1 MILFE
6 CVGGCESLVLPAHLL
21 VKIFD
26 VELPRHE
33 DTSKSAEVLLLGPGS
48 PCRILYYVFIIR
60 YTEILVF
67 AADLCC
73 VLVARYEEGASRVLA
88 LKVDL
93 GAQVSIH
100 KPHLVH
106 VVNTQHQ
113 ALHLPGDHLLVP
125 VKLEKI
131 SEAHVPIG

>member
-1 MILFE
+1 MDPDL
-6 CVGGCESLVLPAHLL
+6 H
-21 VKIFD
+21 
-26 VELPRHE
+26 
-33 DTSKSAEVLLLGPGS
+33 AEF
-48 PCRILYYVFIIR
+48 LYYVFIIR

-88 LKVDL
+88 LKVVL